1 MIKHIIYLPIFI
13 LFYSCNEKK
22 EKVIDKEEAIPNIAV
37 VITQNTKIKSKVSF
51 NNGVSMPNISYLEF
65 GTLPDSITKYE
76 INSGEMDTFRVNT
89 NNSFI
94 EVAHRYKTLH
104 FVKYYL
110 EAGDTLLI
118 QYNDSVPSANLVN
131 HKTLKFDLNYDSQM
145 NEMLFSSQ
153 ITPTFKAA
161 FPLPFMDRSRDLQ
174 EESDRVINQAKTKFT
189 KATTRES
196 IILDS
201 LKEYNLISSAN
212 YQHRSL
218 NNLYNS
224 LAFNLK
230 YEINNEDLGLLSELK
245 KLEISVD
252 NEINYDKIVG
262 ESADSLLKYNSY
274 INFLEAYLNKKYDD
288 EVPMIKSKNG
298 FYKDYRMFFDYIIS
312 DSILSDVKKEYF
324 LYKNMVNIIE
334 NFTVSDREIYLK
346 KYEAFGSQQK
356 FINEINEN
364 FNLDGISDDL
374 QLKDVNGDV
383 LTLEN
388 LKSLN
393 KGKLM
398 YIDFWASWCK
408 PCIEL
413 MPDSH
418 QLRDS
423 LADMDI
429 EFYYFSIDESE
440 KKWQTASE
448 KYDLNVNSYLVNNRY
463 NSVFLEEIN
472 LEAIPRYLLF
482 DKNGELI
489 QENAPDPSATELRK
503 TIFKYLKN

>member
-1 MIKHIIYLPIFI
+1 MIKYIIYLPIFI
-13 LFYSCNEKK
+13 LLYSCNEKK
-22 EKVIDKEEAIPNIAV
+22 EKVIDEEEAIPKTAV
-37 VITQNTKIKSKVSF
+37 IITQNSKIQSKVSF

-76 INSGEMDTFRVNT
+76 INRGEMDTFRVYT

-94 EVAHRYKTLH
+94 EVAHRYNTLH

-118 QYNDSVPSANLVN
+118 QYNDSVPSAKLIN
-131 HKTLKFDLNYDSQM
+131 HKTLKFDLNYDSQI

-153 ITPTFKAA
+153 ITPNFKAA
-161 FPLPFMDRSRDLQ
+161 FPLPFMNRSRNLQ
-174 EESDRVINQAKTKFT
+174 EESDRVKKQAKTEFS
-189 KATTRES
+189 KATIRES

-201 LKEYNLISSAN
+201 LKELELISLVN

-224 LAFNLK
+224 LTFNLN
-230 YEINNEDLGLLSELK
+230 YEISNEDLGLLRELN

-252 NEINYDKIVG
+252 NKINYDKIVG

-274 INFLEAYLNKKYDD
+274 IDFLEAYLNKKYNDM
-288 EVPMIKSKNG
+288 VPMIKTKNG
-298 FYKDYRMFFDYIIS
+298 FYKDYRQFFDYIIS
-312 DSILSDVKKEYF
+312 DSILIDVKKEYF
-324 LYKNMVNIIE
+324 LYINLVDIIE
-334 NFTVSDREIYLK
+334 NFSVSDRETYLK
-346 KYEAFGSQQK
+346 KYKEFGPQQI
-356 FINEINEN
+356 FLNEINEY

-374 QLKDVNGDV
+374 ELKDVNGDV
-383 LTLEN
+383 LTLEK

-413 MPDSH
+413 LPDSH
-418 QLRDS
+418 HLRDS

-440 KKWQTASE
+440 KKWQKASE
-448 KYDLNVNSYLVNNRY
+448 KHDLNVNNYLVNNRY

-489 QENAPDPSATELRK
+489 QENAPDPSAGELRK
-503 TIFKYLKN
+503 TIYKYLKN